1 MMLHEDH
8 IEQYAT
14 SRGATR
20 MTTTMNTD
28 NTGIGGGPGIR
39 RWWNRRAFSR
49 AENTDFALMIG
60 ALSMI
65 SFWAPGLG
73 VALGILAVLAAL
85 WADRSPMLSGP
96 PAPRSDAALAYGT
109 GVLGIIL
116 GAGFL
121 AMVFPNW

>member
-1 MMLHEDH
+1 
-8 IEQYAT
+8 
-14 SRGATR
+14 
-20 MTTTMNTD
+20 MTTTMNRGS
-28 NTGIGGGPGIR
+28 TGAGGRPGTR

-49 AENTDFALMIG
+49 AENTDSALMIG

-96 PAPRSDAALAYGT
+96 PAPRADAALAYSA

-121 AMVFPNW
+121 AMVLPNW